1 MQNNQGKILRSSM
14 IKVLLLLALLF
25 NITHASMIA
34 MEDDC
39 HHESAHEYVM
49 EQSQASECGDLCE
62 MHHLFHFMAIINT
75 SHINLDT
82 LAQQE
87 KLTPSLI
94 LYSPPFKKTTFRPPI
109 V

>member
-1 MQNNQGKILRSSM
+1 M

-25 NITHASMIA
+25 NITHASILP

-39 HHESAHEYVM
+39 HHESVHEYVM
-49 EQSQASECGDLCE
+49 EQTQTSECGDLCE

-75 SHINLDT
+75 SHIHVDA

-87 KLTPSLI
+87 KIRLRTTLHT
-94 LYSPPFKKTTFRPPI
+94 PPFKKTTTKPPI
-109 V
+109 A

>member
-1 MQNNQGKILRSSM
+1 M
-14 IKVLLLLALLF
+14 IKVILLLALLF
-25 NITHASMIA
+25 NITHASLIA

-49 EQSQASECGDLCE
+49 EQAQASECGDLCD

-75 SHINLDT
+75 SPMYFDT

-87 KLTPSLI
+87 KLTQRAIP
-94 LYSPPFKKTTFRPPI
+94 YTPPFKKTTFKPPI
-109 V
+109 A

>member
-1 MQNNQGKILRSSM
+1 M
-14 IKVLLLLALLF
+14 IKLVLLLALLF

-39 HHESAHEYVM
+39 HHDSAHEYVM
-49 EQSQASECGDLCE
+49 EQTQSSECGDLCE

-75 SHINLDT
+75 SHLYFDT

-87 KLTPSLI
+87 KLTLSAT
-94 LYSPPFKKTTFRPPI
+94 LYTPPFKKTTFKPPI
-109 V
+109 A